1 MIISLETLKTR
12 IRGVV
17 LNKGEQG
24 YEIDGMIS
32 KLESLPESY
41 DKLLEFASELSNLPI
56 SSEWPYVEPNDLED
70 IWIESDPSRNLKTI
84 GSITIEESTQRVESA
99 FLGSVAGC
107 ILGKPL
113 EASFTG
119 HEIRDALKAMDEWP
133 LDNYVSK
140 KIKNHL
146 PRVNN
151 SFSETAREYIQYVA
165 PDDDINYT
173 IMGMLILE
181 EYGPSFTHINIQDL
195 WLKHLN
201 FQTTFGPERTTL
213 LRAGTESLDRFT
225 IESFLE
231 KGGIGPRTPLRE
243 RSGHLSILNDYLN
256 PGDELCGAAIRADA
270 YGYAC
275 PGRPQDAANMAWKD
289 ASFTHSRTGIYGTMF
304 IASAIAAAQVTS
316 DRIGIFET
324 ALQYIPQKSR
334 FYERVSACLEV
345 VNNASSWEE
354 AYDKISDKYGEYGH
368 CRIYQETGMLINTLK
383 FAENIG
389 HGICIQVS
397 QGADT
402 DSFGA
407 TAGSLLGAYFGPGYL
422 DNSWIEPFGDDIHSG
437 MAWFFERSLSTLA
450 VRMGQLP
457 KTIMPQLSEKV

>member
-1 MIISLETLKTR
+1 M
-12 IRGVV
+12 
-17 LNKGEQG
+17 
-24 YEIDGMIS
+24 
-32 KLESLPESY
+32 
-41 DKLLEFASELSNLPI
+41 
-56 SSEWPYVEPNDLED
+56 
-70 IWIESDPSRNLKTI
+70 DPSRPKGQILDVDLGDSAK
-84 GSITIEESTQRVESA
+84 RVEAA
-99 FLGSVAGC
+99 FLGSLCGC
-107 ILGKPL
+107 VLGKPI
-113 EASFTG
+113 ESCFTG
-119 HEIRDALKAMDEWP
+119 HEIRSALEKIGDLPMSQ
-133 LDNYVSK
+133 YISK
-140 KIKNHL
+140 DIEKVL
-146 PRVNN
+146 PRVHP
-151 SFSETAREYIQYVA
+151 SFPITAREHIQYVA

-181 EYGPSFTHINIQDL
+181 EYGPAFTHINIQDL

-231 KGGIGPRTPLRE
+231 KGGIGPRTPLTE
-243 RSGHLSILNDYLN
+243 RSGHLSIFIDYLN
-256 PGDELCGAAIRADA
+256 PGDELCGASIRADA

-345 VNNASSWEE
+345 VKNASSWEE

-383 FAENIG
+383 FAEDIG

-450 VRMGQLP
+450 LRMGELP
-457 KTIMPQLSEKV
+457 KTIMPQLIEKV

>member
-1 MIISLETLKTR
+1 MIISLDTLKTR
-12 IRGVV
+12 IQGVV

-24 YEIDGMIS
+24 YEIDGMIG
-32 KLESLPESY
+32 KLNSLPDSY
-41 DKLLEFASELSNLPI
+41 DKLLEFANELSNLPVRAD
-56 SSEWPYVEPNDLED
+56 WRFVEPNDLED
-70 IWIESDPSRNLKTI
+70 IWAESDPSRNQETI
-84 GSITIEESTQRVESA
+84 GSIDLDESAKRVESA

-113 EASFTG
+113 EARLTG
-119 HEIRDALKAMDEWP
+119 HEIRDALKAIDDWP
-133 LDNYVSK
+133 LEKYVSK
-140 KIKNHL
+140 RIKRYL
-146 PRVNN
+146 PRIHN
-151 SFSETAREYIQYVA
+151 SFPETAREYIQYVA

-173 IMGMLILE
+173 LMGMLILE
-181 EYGPSFTHINIQDL
+181 EYGPHFTHNNVQDL

-213 LRAGTESLDRFT
+213 LRAGTESLDRFKL
-225 IESFLE
+225 ESFLE
-231 KGGIGPRTPLRE
+231 KGGVGPRDPLKE
-243 RSGHLSILNDYLN
+243 RPGHLSIFNDFLN

-275 PGRPQDAANMAWKD
+275 PGRPQNAANMAWKD

-304 IASAIAAAQVTS
+304 ISAAIATAQIMD

-324 ALQYIPQKSR
+324 SLQYIPQKSR

-345 VNNASSWEE
+345 VKKADSWED
-354 AYDKISDKYGEYGH
+354 AYNQISDKYGEYGH

-422 DNSWIEPFGDDIHSG
+422 DSSWIEPFSDDIHSG

-450 VRMGQLP
+450 LRMGELP
-457 KTIMPQLSEKV
+457 KAIMPQLI